1 MSTRAYVDLMFAWA
15 HARLRDPDTARG
27 LSEDATLRLST
38 GDRAHQAVAAAFGHR
53 IRQAIDGN
61 AHSGDW
67 PSQVQEAFDRVDED
81 RGLGLMSLRYVTD
94 RVRQQSR
101 VLEPDRRPNPY
112 APMLRFRNE
121 FRQRLDDLSVVPDGP
136 SFDREFRAL
145 VASVASD
152 EQFRERI
159 LVLATAADAGPR
171 IPDDTAQAVLGETR
185 HMLDRFLQSP
195 LPADWQSEIG
205 WLTAATCRLAVA
217 RDDRSFLVA
226 VAVRL
231 ASWARRG
238 DRIAGQGV
246 ASVAFKHLL
255 TALYRLDMSEQ
266 AALLLDEVAE
276 VEWSPE
282 GDVGLAQLPVAGCQ
296 WWLGLRD
303 RAGQVF
309 ETVRGSLFTTDRR
322 GSKPEAIIRLAE
334 DYALVLG
341 KGPAVAFGPL
351 LLELFTKLRRV
362 PNTFTTATHYS
373 RLHLGVAEAA
383 ILAATTDD
391 FRPVAVVHARLGPD
405 ETRARRELLPP
416 LRQAIETWA
425 GQDW

>member
-1 MSTRAYVDLMFAWA
+1 
-15 HARLRDPDTARG
+15 
-27 LSEDATLRLST
+27 
-38 GDRAHQAVAAAFGHR
+38 
-53 IRQAIDGN
+53 
-61 AHSGDW
+61 
-67 PSQVQEAFDRVDED
+67 
-81 RGLGLMSLRYVTD
+81 
-94 RVRQQSR
+94 
-101 VLEPDRRPNPY
+101 
-112 APMLRFRNE
+112 MLRFRNE
-121 FRQRLDDLSVVPDGP
+121 FRQRLDDLSVVSDGP

-145 VASVASD
+145 VASVAAD

-171 IPDDTAQAVLGETR
+171 IPDDTARAVLGETR

-217 RDDRSFLVA
+217 REDRSFLVA
-226 VAVRL
+226 VAVCL
-231 ASWARRG
+231 ASWARHG

-255 TALYRLDMSEQ
+255 TAFYRLDMSEQ

-309 ETVRGSLFTTDRR
+309 ETVRASLFTTDLR
-322 GSKPEAIIRLAE
+322 GSKPEPIVRLAE
-334 DYALVLG
+334 GYALALG
-341 KGPAVAFGPL
+341 KGPAALTGSL
-351 LLELFTKLRRV
+351 LLDLFARLRRV
-362 PNTFTTATHYS
+362 PNTFTTATHFS
-373 RLHLGVAEAA
+373 RLHLGLAEAA
-383 ILAATTDD
+383 VLAVTTDD
-391 FRPVAVVHARLGPD
+391 FRPVPDVHARLGPE